1 MRSCFVGLVAVLFV
15 VLHLTFAPG
24 SSAQTRPS
32 CTSFTVVTQDKLGN
46 VKQGLSPDD
55 VSWFQ
60 KKVAKKYPSVCYT
73 EPAPTV
79 AIVFYISVTPD
90 VYHGTRVVNQTSTQS
105 TPVTGTITDENGNT
119 SQISGTEQ
127 TTSTS
132 STAVPYSFEYGI
144 FTLAVEQR
152 RGDGKFDVL
161 LRFQQKGLYN
171 TLGGIIPLGGK
182 GHHPVHTVVED
193 AAKWI
198 NDGGLND
205 SKQSVFQT
213 AEPAPK

>member
-1 MRSCFVGLVAVLFV
+1 MRSCFVWLAAAFFVAM
-15 VLHLTFAPG
+15 HMTAPLG
-24 SSAQTRPS
+24 SIAQTKPS
-32 CTSFTVVTQDKLGN
+32 CTAFTVVTQDKLGN
-46 VKQGLSPDD
+46 IKEGLSPDD
-55 VSWFQ
+55 VNWFQ
-60 KKVAKKYPSVCYT
+60 KKVATKYPGVCYVY
-73 EPAPTV
+73 PAPTV
-79 AIVFYISVTPD
+79 AIVFYITVTPD
-90 VYHGTRVVNQTSTQS
+90 TYHGTRVVQNTSTQT

-161 LRFQQKGLYN
+161 HRFQQKGLYN

-205 SKQSVFQT
+205 SKESVFQT